1 MVELICERTK
11 SRFLVATLVG
21 MTTIQAKAKAQGRR
35 PPKTNVSAAL
45 GYKGR
50 NRSTLEARRQTNPAL
65 KTPFEGGAA
74 AETKKKQIPRSRCS
88 FGMTA
93 VLRWEE
99 NFPRATKA
107 RAQALV
113 GEFQM

>member
-1 MVELICERTK
+1 
-11 SRFLVATLVG
+11 
-21 MTTIQAKAKAQGRR
+21 
-35 PPKTNVSAAL
+35 VSAL

-65 KTPFEGGAA
+65 KTPFEAQGKPFDSSGASQGKQGGAA

-99 NFPRATKA
+99 NFPRAPYKA
-107 RAQALV
+107 RARPGLQKHEAQALV